1 MTQSQSA
8 APIAAGAARA
18 RMRAEVVAMFALS
31 WPIVFT
37 NVAVNFMNTTNV
49 MMLGWRSPDA
59 LAAGALGFN
68 LYIPFLLFGIGVV
81 GAAAPIAASLIG
93 ADPEDRQGV
102 RRVGHQA
109 FLLCLALAIPIWTIL
124 WNAVTILRAIGE
136 TPDLADAA
144 GRYMHGLQWAFLPDL
159 LYFSMRSLFAALNRT
174 APILIA
180 SLIAVAFNALA
191 NYALIFGHFGAPE
204 WGVFG
209 SGIASSLSQSLMLL
223 VMVGY
228 SVVDPHLKP
237 YRLFVS
243 LWRPHAQTLA
253 RIWRLGLPIGATIAA
268 EISVFAVS
276 ALAMGLIGAESLEA
290 HAIVL
295 QIAATAF
302 MVPLG
307 LGQAATVRVGHAFGA
322 RDASAVSLAG
332 WTAFFMTMAFV
343 AVSAATMFAAPRLLI
358 SAFIS
363 TDAPT
368 NAATL
373 ALALSFLR
381 VAAFFQ
387 FVDGGQAVLANMLR
401 GVHDSRWPLAMAL
414 TGYWAIG
421 APVGFALAF
430 FTPLHGLGLWIGLAI
445 GLASVAFLLLARWRG
460 KERRGFF

>member
-1 MTQSQSA
+1 MTQIETVAST
-8 APIAAGAARA
+8 AAGAARA
-18 RMRAEVVAMFALS
+18 RVRAEVVAMFALS
-31 WPIVFT
+31 WPIVLT
-37 NVAVNFMNTTNV
+37 NLAVNFMNTTNL

-93 ADPEDRQGV
+93 ADPGDRRSV

-109 FLLCLALAIPIWTIL
+109 FLLALTLAIPTWAVL
-124 WNAVTILRAIGE
+124 WNASPILTAIGE
-136 TPDLADAA
+136 TPALADEAE
-144 GRYMHGLQWAFLPDL
+144 RYLHGLQWALLPDL

-180 SLIAVAFNALA
+180 SLIAVAFNAFA

-209 SGIASSLSQSLMLL
+209 SGVASSLAQLVMLA

-228 SVVDPHLKP
+228 SLLDPHLKR
-237 YRLFVS
+237 YRLFVG

-253 RIWRLGLPIGATIAA
+253 RIWRLGLPIGAAIAA
-268 EISVFAVS
+268 EISVFAFS
-276 ALAMGLIGAESLEA
+276 ALAMGVIGSESLEA

-307 LGQAATVRVGHAFGA
+307 LGQAATVRVGHAYGA
-322 RDASAVSLAG
+322 RNASAVSLAG

-358 SAFIS
+358 SPFIS
-363 TDAPT
+363 TDAPA
-368 NAATL
+368 NAVTV

-387 FVDGGQAVLANMLR
+387 LVDGGQAVLANMLR

-430 FTPLHGLGLWIGLAI
+430 LTPLRGLGLWIGLAL
-445 GLASVAFLLLARWRG
+445 GLAAVALLLFARWRG